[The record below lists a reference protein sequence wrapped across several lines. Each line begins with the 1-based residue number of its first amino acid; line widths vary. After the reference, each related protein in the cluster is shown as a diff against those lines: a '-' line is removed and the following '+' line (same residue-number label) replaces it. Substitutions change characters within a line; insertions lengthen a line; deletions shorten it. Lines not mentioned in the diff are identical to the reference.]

1 MNRISSYVQ
10 FYHYL
15 YTLQIYFLL
24 GKVNNSVV
32 RSSTLTQSN
41 VRSMEIVFNG
51 TIKSVDKHFEE
62 IEYTGNSLKVFTIW
76 PFTRNILINNLF
88 TNILSFCHIGGGYIK
103 LEKIYN
109 RKLLKSHNSIDRC
122 I

>member
-24 GKVNNSVV
+24 GKVNNSAV
-32 RSSTLTQSN
+32 RSSTLTQSD

-51 TIKSVDKHFEE
+51 TIKSVNKHFEE
-62 IEYTGNSLKVFTIW
+62 IEYTDNSLKVFTIW

-88 TNILSFCHIGGGYIK
+88 TNILSFCHIGGDYIK
-103 LEKIYN
+103 SEKIYN